1 MKFTVAADQFVN
13 SLNKLSSIV
22 PTKSPLPILGN
33 VLLILE
39 GNNLEM
45 LASDLETFIRTK
57 TSVKGKEDGRVTV
70 PYKKLSDLSKSLS
83 SSFSNVNLTEKL
95 KKSVYDDLRNEAKLT
110 DVFAD
115 RFKYDSSS
123 ESLVYVG
130 VLTAIDKEKIDT
142 LIDENQ
148 KFIDSDENLKHLGD
162 SNAKLKEVVE
172 LLYKKSESF
181 LAKKTLEIT
190 VDGKSRMTLK
200 TQNNKKYNLSGE
212 PADDFPLPEENNH
225 LSSLKINSGV
235 LKRLIG
241 KVFHAANKDEIRRNM
256 SGVLLEAKEEEIRS
270 VATDGYRLAKLI
282 YKTTHKGI
290 ADSKIVIPVKTCNL
304 IQRLSSEAGTV
315 EIQFDENDLRIF
327 FPDAE
332 IYSKLIDETFP
343 NYESVIPNDGN
354 KTLRIVK
361 KELQDSLHRALICA
375 DVITKRV
382 KMEIK
387 NNSVTITSE
396 NPETGTEAEETLP
409 CNFTAMSGDAD
420 FDATPFTTAFNTGF
434 LLDAVNQIETN
445 EIIFKMNQ
453 PSKASIAY
461 PTEQP
466 DNEDFIELIMP
477 VRVS

>member
-39 GNNLEM
+39 GGTLEM

-57 TSVKGKEDGRVTV
+57 TNVKGKEDGRVTV

-83 SSFSNVNLTEKL
+83 SSFASINLTEKF
-95 KKSVYDDLRNEAKLT
+95 KKTLYDDLKNEAKLT

-123 ESLVYVG
+123 ESLVFSG
-130 VLTAIDKEKIDT
+130 VLTAMDREKLDT
-142 LIDENQ
+142 LIGDNQ
-148 KFIDSDENLKHLGD
+148 KFIDSDENLKHLTD
-162 SNAKLKEVVE
+162 SNSKLKEAVE
-172 LLYKKSESF
+172 NLYKKSESF
-181 LAKKTLEIT
+181 LAKKTLDIS
-190 VDGKSRMTLK
+190 VDGKCRMTLK

-212 PADDFPLPEENNH
+212 PADDFPMPEENN
-225 LSSLKINSGV
+225 SLKSFTINNTV

-256 SGVLLEAKEEEIRS
+256 SGVLLEAKEDEIRS

-282 YKTTHKGI
+282 YKTTQKGI
-290 ADSKIVIPVKTCNL
+290 ADNKIVIPVKTCNL
-304 IQRLSSEAGTV
+304 IQRLSGDNGSV

-327 FPDAE
+327 FPDTE

-382 KMEIK
+382 RLEIK
-387 NNSVTITSE
+387 NTEVTIKSE
-396 NPETGTEAEETLP
+396 NPETGTDAEETLP
-409 CNFTAMSGDAD
+409 CTFTSMSGDSD
-420 FDATPFTTAFNTGF
+420 FDTAPFVTAFNTGF

-461 PTEQP
+461 PTDQP

>member
-57 TSVKGKEDGRVTV
+57 TTVKGKEDGRVTV

-83 SSFSNVNLTEKL
+83 SSFANVNLTEKL

-110 DVFAD
+110 DVFAE

-123 ESLVYVG
+123 ESLVYSG
-130 VLTAIDKEKIDT
+130 VLTSVDKEKIDT

-148 KFIDSDENLKHLGD
+148 KFIDGDENLKHLTD
-162 SNAKLKEVVE
+162 SNSKFKESVDS
-172 LLYKKSESF
+172 LFKKSESF
-181 LAKKTLEIT
+181 LAKKTLDIT

-212 PADDFPLPEENNH
+212 AADDFPMPEEKDS
-225 LSSLKINSGV
+225 LSSLKINNAV

-290 ADSKIVIPVKTCNL
+290 EDSKIVIPVKTCNL
-304 IQRLSSEAGTV
+304 IQRLSSEGGTV

-387 NNSVTITSE
+387 NNTVTITSE

-409 CNFTAMSGDAD
+409 CNFTSMSDDAD

-434 LLDAVNQIETN
+434 LLDAVNQIETS

>member
-57 TSVKGKEDGRVTV
+57 TTVKGKEDGRVTV

-83 SSFSNVNLTEKL
+83 SSFAGVNLTERF
-95 KKSVYDDLRNEAKLT
+95 KKSLYDDLKNEAKLT
-110 DVFAD
+110 DVFAE
-115 RFKYDSSS
+115 RFKYDSSG
-123 ESLVYVG
+123 EALVYSG
-130 VLTAIDKEKIDT
+130 VLTALDKEKIDSM
-142 LIDENQ
+142 IDENK
-148 KFIDSDENLKHLGD
+148 KFIDSDENLKHLSD
-162 SNAKLKEVVE
+162 ANDKFKEAVE
-172 LLYKKSESF
+172 ALYKKSEAF
-181 LAKKTLEIT
+181 LAKKTLEIS

-212 PADDFPLPEENNH
+212 PADDFPMPEENNH
-225 LSSLKINSGV
+225 LNSLKINSGV

-290 ADSKIVIPVKTCNL
+290 ADSRIVIPVKTCNL
-304 IQRLSSEAGTV
+304 IQRLSTDSGQV
-315 EIQFDENDLRIF
+315 EVLYDENDLRIF

-361 KELQDSLHRALICA
+361 RELQDSLHRALICA

-387 NNSVTITSE
+387 NNNITITSE

-409 CNFTAMSGDAD
+409 CNFTAMSGEGD
-420 FDATPFTTAFNTGF
+420 FDAAPFVTAFNTGF
-434 LLDAVNQIETN
+434 LLDAVNQIETD

-453 PSKASIAY
+453 PSKAAIAY